1 MRKHLVL
8 IFAMLLLQ
16 AVAVTVFAQNKSKTG
31 DKIYGIVVDS
41 LTQEPLPSATVYI
54 NGTTKGTVTDN
65 DGRFELKDVSFPT
78 TVIFSFVGYKPLILD
93 FDRNPGMVSIG
104 LMANIELPE
113 VDVSGKVNK
122 RDNRKD
128 LDYFKRMFLG
138 DDQWGRHA
146 IIKNEEVLIYDR
158 HIETSYEI
166 RRIRRSSYRV
176 STINMDA
183 MERHEE
189 NYDTAIVNKDVF
201 SVSATEPLIIDLPLL
216 GYVLYV
222 DLVKFTAV
230 KEKSMTTCDILGY
243 LYYKPYDNVN
253 KHKSLSYEKN
263 RKKAYWGSSQHFLR
277 SVFENRL
284 KENGY
289 VLTTPEKV
297 KKERKVMWIDKPVDI
312 TDYLAEAG
320 DNMMRIYDLK
330 DKSISIRY
338 YQRNDGSPYS
348 CGAKVNGIRRYSE
361 SGMTLLKDSC
371 MFLNNGTVM
380 DNNIVFTG
388 ELAIKKVAAF
398 LPADYYPPE
407 DTSIINK
414 KESD

>member
-158 HIETSYEI
+158 HIETSYDI
-166 RRIRRSSYRV
+166 RQ
-176 STINMDA
+176 
-183 MERHEE
+183 
-189 NYDTAIVNKDVF
+189 F

-216 GYVLYV
+216 GYELYV

-230 KEKSMTTCDILGY
+230 KEKNVTTCDILGY
-243 LYYKPYDNVN
+243 FYYKPYDNVN
-253 KHKSLSYEKN
+253 KREALSFEKN

-277 SVFENRL
+277 SVSENRL

-289 VLTTPEKV
+289 ILTMPEKV
-297 KKERKVMWIDKPVDI
+297 KKEKKVVWIDKPVDI

-320 DNMMRIYDLK
+320 DNMKQIYDLK
-330 DKSISIRY
+330 DKNISIKY
-338 YQRNDGSPYS
+338 YHRNDGSPYS
-348 CGAKVNGIRRYSE
+348 RGAKMNGFLRYSE
-361 SGMTLLKDSC
+361 SGMTLLKDPC
-371 MFLNNGTVM
+371 LFLDNGTVM

-388 ELAIKKVAAF
+388 ELAQKRVAAC
-398 LPADYYPPE
+398 LPADYYPAQQV
-407 DTSIINK
+407 TQ
-414 KESD
+414 

>member
-158 HIETSYEI
+158 HIETSYDI
-166 RRIRRSSYRV
+166 RQ
-176 STINMDA
+176 
-183 MERHEE
+183 
-189 NYDTAIVNKDVF
+189 F

-216 GYVLYV
+216 GYELYV

-253 KHKSLSYEKN
+253 KHESLSYEKN

-277 SVFENRL
+277 SVSENRL

-289 VLTTPEKV
+289 ILTMPEKV
-297 KKERKVMWIDKPVDI
+297 KKEKKVVWIDKPVDI

-320 DNMMRIYDLK
+320 DNMKQIYDLK
-330 DKSISIRY
+330 DKNISIKY
-338 YQRNDGSPYS
+338 YHRNDGSPYS
-348 CGAKVNGIRRYSE
+348 RGAKMNGFLRYSE
-361 SGMTLLKDSC
+361 SGMTLLKDPC
-371 MFLNNGTVM
+371 LFLDNGTVM

-388 ELAIKKVAAF
+388 ELAQKRVAAC
-398 LPADYYPPE
+398 LPADYYPAQQV
-407 DTSIINK
+407 TQ
-414 KESD
+414 